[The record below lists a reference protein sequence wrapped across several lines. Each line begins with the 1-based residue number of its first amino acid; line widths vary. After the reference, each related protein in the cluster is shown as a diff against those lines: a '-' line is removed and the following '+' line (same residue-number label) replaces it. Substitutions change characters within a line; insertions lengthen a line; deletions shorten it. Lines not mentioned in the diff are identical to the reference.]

1 MEKLSEV
8 VKNKQKRHEEGTGN
22 CAKTLGG
29 EMELIRAAEIYA
41 ENFDLIHLVT
51 TAQIVQFCEDHSFS
65 REEFDAYKLGALSVG
80 AFFQKSF
87 LEYQKTLDDKKNL
100 TKKKSSLT

>member
-8 VKNKQKRHEEGTGN
+8 VKNKQRRREDGTGN
-22 CAKTLGG
+22 CAKILGDETG
-29 EMELIRAAEIYA
+29 LMRAAEIYA
-41 ENFDLIHLVT
+41 ESFDLIHLVT

-65 REEFDAYKLGALSVG
+65 REEFDAYKLGALSIG

-87 LEYQKTLDDKKNL
+87 LEYQKVLDDKKSL